1 MGIFSDDEEKK
12 KNDSDFAIMTFIIG
26 AAIGAGLLG
35 YLIDSFISTPRGQ
48 TFLGGGL
55 TSTGLKMIRDNWN
68 KQE

>member
-12 KNDSDFAIMTFIIG
+12 KNDYDYGLETFVAG
-26 AAIGAGLLG
+26 ALIGAGLFAYWLYSFLG
-35 YLIDSFISTPRGQ
+35 TPRGQ
-48 TFLGGGL
+48 TILGGGL